1 MPFFASKPPFGGTS
15 ASSLRRY
22 KRRSLAMLG
31 TALLGMSAQAQ
42 VINPAAEIARQ
53 NQIIERQQ
61 QDRLREEQDRAQRAL
76 PAPGGTNLQ
85 QVRPQVVVPDIGVQC
100 RDIKEIRFNGDTGNL
115 PGKLTERL
123 QGENAGRCLGV
134 AELEAILAALT
145 KSYIDRG
152 YITTRAYLPAQDLRS
167 GVLEVTIVEGKIE
180 RFEVTGGRDRAQ
192 WIRGAFPASPG
203 DLLNLRDLEQGIDQ
217 VNSLAANNAK
227 LDLRPGS
234 APGQTVVVVENPATF
249 PVHLYTS
256 LDNSGTRAT
265 GRDNAS
271 ATVTFDS
278 LLGLNELLS
287 ITKRQSVLPERWDH
301 KSDST
306 GLRAV
311 LPFGYSTFS
320 LDASESNYRN
330 VLRLPSGQFLA
341 SEGTTISKSFTA
353 DRVVYRDQAS
363 RISLSARLGTQS
375 SRNWLGGEFLQVASR
390 DLTTLDVGA
399 SAFTQVGGGIL
410 NARVGYVK
418 GLKAFGAL
426 RDADTLEDDLPHAQ
440 FRKATLDL
448 GFSRRFE
455 VAGRAFSFSTQ
466 FSGQHAY
473 DTLYGTQQML
483 IGGGSSVRGFLNTVL
498 SGDSGFYV
506 RNELSM
512 PWQLALGDGAPLQ
525 GRVYTGFDVGRVSNR
540 ASGVPSGSLSG
551 ATLGAAFQ
559 WKTLSLDV
567 FASRAV
573 HVPSALVREGTLYGF
588 RLSASL

>member
-1 MPFFASKPPFGGTS
+1 MAVKHLLNLLIGVFWGLSVQAEVVDPASG
-15 ASSLRRY
+15 
-22 KRRSLAMLG
+22 
-31 TALLGMSAQAQ
+31 
-42 VINPAAEIARQ
+42 INRQ

-61 QDRLREEQDRAQRAL
+61 QDRLREAQDRAMRAL
-76 PAPGGTNLQ
+76 SPPGGVDLR
-85 QVRPQVVVPDIGVQC
+85 QVEPQVAVSELGGQC
-100 RDIKEIRFNGDTGNL
+100 RNIREIRFVGDTTRFPNSL
-115 PGKLTERL
+115 KHEIQVAKT
-123 QGENAGRCLGV
+123 NSCLS
-134 AELEAILAALT
+134 AADLEGILATLT

-152 YITTRAYLPAQDLRS
+152 YITTRAYLPAQDLRT
-167 GVLEVTIVEGKIE
+167 GVLEVKVVEGRIE
-180 RFEVTGGRDRAQ
+180 RFEVTGGSERAQ
-192 WIRGAFPASPG
+192 WIRGAFPARPG

-278 LLGLNELLS
+278 LLGLNELISL
-287 ITKRQSVLPERWDH
+287 TKRQSVLPKRWDH

-320 LDASESNYRN
+320 VDASESNYTN
-330 VLRLPSGQFLA
+330 VLRLPSSQSLT
-341 SEGTTISKSFTA
+341 SEGTTISRSFTA

-375 SRNWLGGEFLQVASR
+375 SRNWLGGEFLRVASR
-390 DLTTLDVGA
+390 DLSTLDVGA
-399 SAFTQVGGGIL
+399 SAFTQVGGGIF
-410 NARVGYVK
+410 NARLGYVK

-426 RDADTLEDDLPHAQ
+426 RDADDLDPQLPRAQ
-440 FRKATLDL
+440 FRKLTLDA
-448 GFSRRFE
+448 GFSRRLE
-455 VAGRAFSFSTQ
+455 IASRAFTVSSQ
-466 FSGQHAY
+466 FSGQYAY
-473 DTLYGTQQML
+473 DTLYGTQQVL

-506 RNELSM
+506 RNELAI
-512 PWQLALGDGAPLQ
+512 PWLLALGNGSPLR
-525 GRVYTGFDVGRVSNR
+525 GRIYTGFDVGRVSSR

-551 ATLGAAFQ
+551 ATLGAAFW

-573 HVPSALVREGTLYGF
+573 HVPRTLVREGTLYGF

>member
-1 MPFFASKPPFGGTS
+1 M
-15 ASSLRRY
+15 
-22 KRRSLAMLG
+22 G

-42 VINPAAEIARQ
+42 VNPAAVDRQ

-61 QDRLREEQDRAQRAL
+61 QDRLREEQDRAMRAL
-76 PAPGGTNLQ
+76 PPPGGTNLQ
-85 QVRPQVVVPDIGVQC
+85 EVKPQVSVPDLGVQC
-100 RDIKEIRFNGDTGNL
+100 RDIHEIRFVGDTQHLPDNL
-115 PGKLTERL
+115 KRSL
-123 QGENAGRCLGV
+123 QNANAGRCLGV
-134 AELEAILAALT
+134 SDLETVLATLT

-167 GVLEVTIVEGKIE
+167 GVLEVTVVEGKIE
-180 RFEVTGGRDRAQ
+180 RFEVTGGSERAQ

-234 APGQTVVVVENPATF
+234 APGQTVVVVENPAAF

-265 GRDNAS
+265 GKDNAS

-278 LLGLNELLS
+278 LLGLNELIS

-306 GLRAV
+306 GLRVV
-311 LPFGYSTFS
+311 LPFGYNTFS
-320 LDASESNYRN
+320 VDASQSNYTN
-330 VLRLPSGQFLA
+330 VLRLPSGQSLK
-341 SEGTTISKSFTA
+341 SEGTTISRSFTA

-363 RISLSARLGTQS
+363 RISLSARIGTQS

-390 DLTTLDVGA
+390 DLSTLDVGA

-410 NARVGYVK
+410 NARLGYVK
-418 GLKAFGAL
+418 GLRAFGAL
-426 RDADTLEDDLPHAQ
+426 RDAGDLDADLPHAQ
-440 FRKATLDL
+440 FRKLTLDL

-455 VAGRAFSFSTQ
+455 VASRAFTVSSQ

-473 DTLYGTQQML
+473 DTLYGTQQVL

-498 SGDSGFYV
+498 SGDSGFYL

-512 PWQLALGDGAPLQ
+512 PWQLALGKGSPLQ
-525 GRVYTGFDVGRVSNR
+525 GRIYTGFDVGRVSNR

-573 HVPSALVREGTLYGF
+573 HVPSTLTREGTLYGF

>member
-1 MPFFASKPPFGGTS
+1 MRLF
-15 ASSLRRY
+15 SLRLPSGGLFARGT
-22 KRRSLAMLG
+22 RSFLRPPLALLG

-42 VINPAAEIARQ
+42 VNPAAVDRQ

-61 QDRLREEQDRAQRAL
+61 QDRLREEQDRAMRAL
-76 PAPGGTNLQ
+76 PPPGGTNLRE
-85 QVRPQVVVPDIGVQC
+85 VKPQVSVPDLGVQC
-100 RDIKEIRFNGDTGNL
+100 RDIREIRFVGDTQHL
-115 PGKLTERL
+115 PDDLKRSL
-123 QGENAGRCLGV
+123 QNANAGRCLGV
-134 AELEAILAALT
+134 SDLEAVLATLT

-167 GVLEVTIVEGKIE
+167 GVLEVTVVEGKIE
-180 RFEVTGGRDRAQ
+180 RFEVTGGSERAQ
-192 WIRGAFPASPG
+192 WVRGAFPASPG

-217 VNSLAANNAK
+217 INSLAANNAK

-234 APGQTVVVVENPATF
+234 QPGQTVVVVENPARF

-265 GRDNAS
+265 GTDNAS
-271 ATVTFDS
+271 ATVSFDS
-278 LLGLNELLS
+278 LLGLNELISL
-287 ITKRQSVLPERWDH
+287 TKRQSVLPERWDH

-311 LPFGYSTFS
+311 LPFGYNTFS
-320 LDASESNYRN
+320 VDASESNYRN

-363 RISLSARLGTQS
+363 RISLSARVGTQS

-390 DLTTLDVGA
+390 DLSTLDVGA

-418 GLKAFGAL
+418 GLRAFGAL
-426 RDADTLEDDLPHAQ
+426 RDASDLDPELPHAQ

-455 VAGRAFSFSTQ
+455 VASRAFSFSSQ

-498 SGDSGFYV
+498 SGDSGFFL

-540 ASGVPSGSLSG
+540 ARGVPSGSLSG

-559 WKTLSLDV
+559 WKTLSLDI

-573 HVPSALVREGTLYGF
+573 HVPSTLTREGTLYGF

>member
-1 MPFFASKPPFGGTS
+1 MRFPASRLPSGGLFVRGVRQFLRPPLT
-15 ASSLRRY
+15 L
-22 KRRSLAMLG
+22 LCV
-31 TALLGMSAQAQ
+31 ALLGISAHAQ
-42 VINPAAEIARQ
+42 VNPAAVDRQ

-61 QDRLREEQDRAQRAL
+61 QDRLREEQDRAMRAL
-76 PAPGGTNLQ
+76 PPPGGTNLQ
-85 QVRPQVVVPDIGVQC
+85 QVKPQVSVPELGAPC
-100 RDIKEIRFNGDTGNL
+100 REIREIRFGGDTQHL
-115 PGKLTERL
+115 PDDLERSL
-123 QGENAGRCLGV
+123 QNANAGRCLGV
-134 AELEAILAALT
+134 SDLEGILATLT

-167 GVLEVTIVEGKIE
+167 GVLEVTVVEGRIE
-180 RFEVTGGRDRAQ
+180 RFEVTGGSERAQ

-256 LDNSGTRAT
+256 LDNSGTSAT
-265 GRDNAS
+265 GTDNAS

-278 LLGLNELLS
+278 LIGLNELLS
-287 ITKRQSVLPERWDH
+287 VTKRQSVLPERWDH

-311 LPFGYSTFS
+311 LPFGYNTFS
-320 LDASESNYRN
+320 VDASESNYTN
-330 VLRLPSGQFLA
+330 VLRLPSGQSLA
-341 SEGTTISKSFTA
+341 SQGRTISKSFSA

-363 RISLSARLGTQS
+363 RFSLSARVGTQS
-375 SRNWLGGEFLQVASR
+375 TRNWLGGEFLQVSSR
-390 DLTTLDVGA
+390 DLSTLDLGA
-399 SAFTQVGGGIL
+399 SAFTQIGGGIF
-410 NARVGYVK
+410 NARLGYVK
-418 GLKAFGAL
+418 GLSAFGAL
-426 RDADTLEDDLPHAQ
+426 RDADTLPDDLPHAQ
-440 FRKATLDL
+440 FRKLTLDL
-448 GFSRRFE
+448 GFSRRFS
-455 VAGRAFSFSTQ
+455 VAERAFVWSSQ

-512 PWQLALGDGAPLQ
+512 PWQLALQGGSTLS

-540 ASGVPSGSLSG
+540 AGGVPSGSLSG

-567 FASRAV
+567 FASRAI
-573 HVPSALVREGTLYGF
+573 HVPATLKREGTLYGF